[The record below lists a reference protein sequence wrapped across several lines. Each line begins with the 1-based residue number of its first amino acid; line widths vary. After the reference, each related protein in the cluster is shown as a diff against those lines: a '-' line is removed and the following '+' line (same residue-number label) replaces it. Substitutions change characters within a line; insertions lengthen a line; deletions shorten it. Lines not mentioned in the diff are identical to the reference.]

1 MTTYGHQPLLFF
13 STAPLVRKPQTLHC
27 PYNYVNNNVERI
39 FYYLLILKGDSN
51 ADLCIFEQIFSVH
64 PDNFAGFDTGKL
76 PFFLC

>member
-1 MTTYGHQPLLFF
+1 MTAYGHQPLLFF

-27 PYNYVNNNVERI
+27 PYNYVNNNVERT

-64 PDNFAGFDTGKL
+64 PDNFAGFDPGKL
-76 PFFLC
+76 PFFPC